1 MKVPRFRTAWLM
13 AFVAL
18 VALNLATIKTVLDHR
33 NPFKEMLLM
42 GALPM
47 ANTLVIAL
55 LIGYR
60 CRRSRRFVLGFE
72 AFGAMAL
79 SLFIASIYPMISLHY
94 RLFIEPYGMSLIRT
108 HIVIGNSI
116 TVAMIGLSQLSFALL
131 GGFLSRKI
139 GIVER
144 PD

>member
-1 MKVPRFRTAWLM
+1 MPGFRTAWLM
-13 AFVAL
+13 VFVAL

-47 ANTLVIAL
+47 ANVLVIGL

-60 CRRSRRFVLGFE
+60 CRKSRRFILGFE

-94 RLFIEPYGMSLIRT
+94 RLFIEPYGMSWT

-116 TVAMIGLSQLSFALL
+116 TVAMIGSSQLAFALL
-131 GGFLSRKI
+131 GGFLSRKF